1 MSDNL
6 DKLIKEIEKLTVVEL
21 ADLVKQLEE
30 KFGVKAQA
38 AIAVPTANTG
48 TAGAEAAAEK
58 TSFDVV
64 LTASGD
70 QKIQVIKIVKD
81 LIGLGLKEAKDLVDA
96 VPKAVKTGIAKE
108 EAETIKKQLEEV
120 GASVELK

>member
-1 MSDNL
+1 MADNI

-38 AIAVPTANTG
+38 AIAVPTANEG
-48 TAGAEAAAEK
+48 TVGGEAPAEK

-70 QKIQVIKIVKD
+70 QKIQVIKTVKD

-96 VPKAVKTGIAKE
+96 APKPVKTGVTKE
-108 EAETIKKQLEEV
+108 EAEAVKKQLEAV
-120 GASVELK
+120 GAAVELK